1 MERLRDGRLDPLA
14 IALSAIGIAGLAW
27 LAPLMFDQLV
37 FFGDQEQTA
46 QAAAAR
52 TLMLPAAAL
61 LVVASAGIR
70 LRGLSVHALLA
81 ILPALV
87 AVPLA
92 LVAPGPAYQLL
103 AYAVTAPLSLGA
115 LLSAAVPPPRKAP
128 TPWLIIGAVFV
139 TVVALL
145 AESFLAPLV
154 LVAFV
159 VWWRLPTG
167 TAETVAE
174 LHRR

>member
-14 IALSAIGIAGLAW
+14 ITLSAIGIAGLAW

-46 QAAAAR
+46 LAAASR

-70 LRGLSVHALLA
+70 VRGLSVHALLA
-81 ILPALV
+81 ILPAFV

-92 LVAPGPAYQLL
+92 LLAPGPAYQLL
-103 AYAVTAPLSLGA
+103 AYAITAPLSLGA
-115 LLSAAVPPPRKAP
+115 LLSAAIPPPRVAP
-128 TPWLIIGAVFV
+128 TRWLIIGAAAAIMVGP
-139 TVVALL
+139 ARRIIHR
-145 AESFLAPLV
+145 ADGARGARG
-154 LVAFV
+154 LVASAGGI
-159 VWWRLPTG
+159 RG
-167 TAETVAE
+167 N
-174 LHRR
+174 RR